1 MQRKSWA
8 GAAAIGVLLA
18 GCGGSDIG
26 GTSQPDSG
34 AVPLATATDAL
45 RELGNT
51 IAAVRLVQTP
61 LPGAC
66 SSGSDTIAGPASKSR
81 AFVYYSTFTG
91 TVVYETHNY
100 SACVQSSN
108 ATTLDGLLEAGTTAD
123 GAYTYAVRGSP
134 TAVLLVRSSG
144 VDGGGTAVS
153 IAQSLVGTTETH
165 IVSDTQS
172 EVRSGLQTKKT
183 QTPASSSNPTYQ
195 NLFAVGVNGPTFD
208 VLSDSSGNGGN
219 GSETIAGS
227 YTYDSTACSGG
238 TALAATPSALLLT
251 LSSDGSYSYAT
262 GGALTVSAGANSV
275 TYTFSTAGATLSGS
289 ISGSLSSSEVQQA
302 FGVGS
307 GC

>member
-8 GAAAIGVLLA
+8 GAAAIGLLLA

-61 LPGAC
+61 VPGAC
-66 SSGSDTIAGPASKSR
+66 SSGNDVITGPASKSR
-81 AFVYYSTFTG
+81 AFVYYSPFTG

-100 SACVQSSN
+100 SACVQSSG
-108 ATTLDGLLEAGTTAD
+108 TTLDGLLEAGATSD
-123 GAYTYAVRGSP
+123 SAYTYAVRGSS
-134 TAVLLVRSSG
+134 TAVLLLRSSG
-144 VDGGGTAVS
+144 IDGSGTAVN
-153 IAQSLVGTTETH
+153 IEQSLVGTIETH
-165 IVSDTQS
+165 ILSGTQS
-172 EVRSGLQTKKT
+172 EVRSGLQTKKQ
-183 QTPASSSNPTYQ
+183 QTPTSSSTPTYQ

-227 YTYDSTACSGG
+227 YTYNSTACSGG
-238 TALAATPSALLLT
+238 TALAATPSTLLLT
-251 LSSDGSYSYAT
+251 PSSDGSYHYAT
-262 GGALTVSAGANSV
+262 GGALSVSAGGNSV
-275 TYTFSTAGATLSGS
+275 TYTFSATGATLSGS
-289 ISGSLSSSEVQQA
+289 VSGSLSSSEVQQA